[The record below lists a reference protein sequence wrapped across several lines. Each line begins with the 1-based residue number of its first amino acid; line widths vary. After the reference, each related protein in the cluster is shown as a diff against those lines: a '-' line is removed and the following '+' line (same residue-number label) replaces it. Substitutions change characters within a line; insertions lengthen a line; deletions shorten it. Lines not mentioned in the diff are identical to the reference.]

1 MMMNNTDPD
10 EDSFD
15 SFVEQRAL
23 GESCFDEFVKERLYE
38 KTSLG
43 TFAQERLQQ
52 SQLSAH
58 AVSDAEIVE
67 GKEQGL
73 DKELETIHR
82 EEKRHSRSR
91 SVPETELLGHLVS
104 DNGHLVSVENGH
116 LESGNASDGEC
127 VSKRESRHC
136 CSRLSVAK
144 REGSG
149 LSTSFLSPSVL
160 PLSLW
165 KETT

>member
-1 MMMNNTDPD
+1 MNTDPD

-15 SFVEQRAL
+15 TFVEQRAL

-38 KTSLG
+38 ETSLD

-58 AVSDAEIVE
+58 AEIVE
-67 GKEQGL
+67 RKEQAM
-73 DKELETIHR
+73 DKELETIHC
-82 EEKRHSRSR
+82 EEKRHSRSK
-91 SVPETELLGHLVS
+91 SVPEIELLGHLVS
-104 DNGHLVSVENGH
+104 ETGH
-116 LESGNASDGEC
+116 LETGNASDGEC

-136 CSRLSVAK
+136 CSRVSVAK
-144 REGSG
+144 REGSW
-149 LSTSFLSPSVL
+149 LNTSFLSPSVL